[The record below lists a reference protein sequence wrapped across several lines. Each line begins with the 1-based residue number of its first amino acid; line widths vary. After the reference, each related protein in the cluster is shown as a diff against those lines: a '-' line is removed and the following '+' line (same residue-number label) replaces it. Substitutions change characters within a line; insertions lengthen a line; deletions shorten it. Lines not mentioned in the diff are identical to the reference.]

1 MKKDIFTLEKK
12 MENIK
17 CENYN
22 TIVVLKVLS
31 SMKTNAPNKI
41 IFDLTING
49 RKWLQKKRPRRSP
62 STKDFQN
69 KLERCL

>member
-1 MKKDIFTLEKK
+1 
-12 MENIK
+12 
-17 CENYN
+17 
-22 TIVVLKVLS
+22 
-31 SMKTNAPNKI
+31 MKTNAQNKI

-69 KLERCL
+69 KLER